1 MRSTGRRW
9 WPEFGTVALTGAIL
23 SLALTG
29 CGTGRV
35 AQADRTTDEDQIVE
49 ALKTHMEAQA
59 EGDGERACAQLTQ
72 KEQRVQGEGLGAGS
86 SCVSAVSRRARLLPP
101 DADVVEIRA
110 VRLINGDRAEVIAEF
125 PRETD
130 RVAFKRVDGKWK
142 IDSFAELSS
151 KE

>member
-1 MRSTGRRW
+1 MGSTGKRSW
-9 WPEFGTVALTGAIL
+9 SEFSTVALTGAIL
-23 SLALTG
+23 SLALAG
-29 CGTGRV
+29 CGTGHV
-35 AQADRTTDEDQIVE
+35 AHADGTSDKDQIVE
-49 ALKTHMEAQA
+49 ALKTHLEAAA
-59 EGDGERACAQLTQ
+59 EGNGERACAQLTQ
-72 KEQRVQGEGLGAGS
+72 KEQRVQGEGFGAGS
-86 SCVSAVSRRARLLPP
+86 SCVSKVSRLARLLPP

-130 RVAFKRVDGKWK
+130 RVAFKRVDGEWK

>member
-59 EGDGERACAQLTQ
+59 EGDGDGERACAQLTQ
-72 KEQRVQGEGLGAGS
+72 KRYGRGISPGA
-86 SCVSAVSRRARLLPP
+86 ATRTFTRRCERIA
-101 DADVVEIRA
+101 
-110 VRLINGDRAEVIAEF
+110 GD
-125 PRETD
+125 D
-130 RVAFKRVDGKWK
+130 RT
-142 IDSFAELSS
+142 S
-151 KE
+151 